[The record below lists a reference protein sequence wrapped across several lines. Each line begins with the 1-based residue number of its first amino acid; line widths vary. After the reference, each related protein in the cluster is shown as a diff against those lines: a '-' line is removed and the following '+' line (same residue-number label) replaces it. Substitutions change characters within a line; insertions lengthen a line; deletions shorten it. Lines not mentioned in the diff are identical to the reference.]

1 MQMSSV
7 SAEPRGELS
16 PERTNVTYFML
27 CERGEDGACPSDVS
41 AQPDPAVA
49 TVTAQR
55 LVAVALA
62 DQVGAALDEHT
73 TRHNNRCSRAHGK
86 GRVIPS

>member
-1 MQMSSV
+1 MASV
-7 SAEPRGELS
+7 LAEPRGELS

-55 LVAVALA
+55 LVAVELA
-62 DQVGAALDEHT
+62 HQVGAALDEHT
-73 TRHNNRCSRAHGK
+73 TQHNNKCSRPTGK
-86 GRVIPS
+86 GGVIPS